1 MPITRAYAQAAE
13 PGNFFVAGKNKIING
28 DFNINQR
35 GFTSTTTSA
44 VYTFDRWRTVYGG
57 GTTTY
62 SSQSFTLGSAPVAGY
77 EARNFVRI
85 VTASQSTT
93 TDYAQYIQNI
103 EDVRTFAGQTVTL
116 SFWAKA
122 STGTPSIAAEA
133 AQNFG
138 TGGSPSSQVNTTF
151 GKTAITSSWARYSL
165 TLAIPSISGKTL
177 GTNNDSFLG
186 IAFWTSAG
194 SAYDARTSSL
204 GIQNVTIDIWGV
216 QVEAGSVATP
226 FTTATGTLAG
236 ELAACQRYYEKSFNI
251 ETAPTTNSSVGWYSF
266 YTNNSIANNDT
277 LGTVV
282 FKVTKRGT
290 PTITVRPYAT
300 VANTGRVSDING
312 TDLAAGSG
320 SAGNATQNSFYV
332 SNGSGG
338 TITTLKTG
346 VLFHWEASAEL

>member
-1 MPITRAYAQAAE
+1 LRY
-13 PGNFFVAGKNKIING
+13 
-28 DFNINQR
+28 
-35 GFTSTTTSA
+35 
-44 VYTFDRWRTVYGG
+44 
-57 GTTTY
+57 
-62 SSQSFTLGSAPVAGY
+62 PV
-77 EARNFVRI
+77 
-85 VTASQSTT
+85 
-93 TDYAQYIQNI
+93 

-122 STGTPSIAAEA
+122 NTGTPFVAATIYQA
-133 AQNFG
+133 FG
-138 TGGSPSSQVNTTF
+138 TGGSTGAYNYASV
-151 GKTAITSSWARYSL
+151 KKLAITTSWARYSF
-165 TLAIPSISGKTL
+165 TIPLASLSGKTI
-177 GTNNDSFLG
+177 GTGSSNE
-186 IAFWTSAG
+186 IYIWTSAG
-194 SAYDARTSSL
+194 PSYDTQTDSM
-204 GIQNVTIDIWGV
+204 GIQSTTIDIWGV
-216 QVEAGSVATP
+216 QLEAGAVATP